1 MNLKP
6 GDRVVDQESGDVGV
20 VTRKHES
27 ESRAWW
33 VLWEDGIEAGQE
45 LYVCE
50 TDVTIEGTE
59 DSPAEAR
66 LKALQ
71 PLLDEIDRRADKIG
85 TEHGF
90 EVFIDAEMWEQIKDA
105 L

>member
-20 VTRKHES
+20 VTRQHDV
-27 ESRAWW
+27 AGTWW
-33 VLWEDGIEAGQE
+33 VLWETGTEAGEE
-45 LYVCE
+45 LYIDESSLVL
-50 TDVTIEGTE
+50 EGTE
-59 DSPAEAR
+59 DSAAEAR

-71 PLLDEIDRRADKIG
+71 PLLDEVDRRADKMG
-85 TEHGF
+85 AEHGF
-90 EVFIDAEMWEQIKDA
+90 EVFIDSAMWEQIKDA

>member
-20 VTRKHES
+20 VTRQHDV
-27 ESRAWW
+27 AGTWW
-33 VLWEDGIEAGQE
+33 VLWETGLEAGDE
-45 LYVCE
+45 LYIEE
-50 TDVTIEGTE
+50 TDLLLEGTE

-71 PLLDEIDRRADKIG
+71 PLLDEVDRRAAKVG
-85 TEHGF
+85 AEHGF
-90 EVFIDAEMWEQIKDA
+90 EVFIGAELWEQIKDA

>member
-20 VTRKHES
+20 VTRQHEQ
-27 ESRAWW
+27 RASVWW
-33 VLWEDGIEAGQE
+33 VRWETGLEAGEE
-45 LYVCE
+45 LFIGE
-50 TDVTIEGTE
+50 TAVTIE

-71 PLLDEIDRRADKIG
+71 PLLDEVDRRADKMG
-85 TEHGF
+85 AEHGF
-90 EVFIDAEMWEQIKDA
+90 EVFIDSAMWEQIKDA